1 MKKINTDTEL
11 GKIIAAKKIY
21 LEKRKSQKPYSQL
34 EAELQSLRSFEG
46 PSLFDALKSKG
57 ASPKIIAEVKKA
69 SPSRGVIRDNF
80 SLEEINDA
88 YQNSENVVAISV
100 LTETDHFQGSEE
112 VLSFF
117 ISNNKNKK
125 PLLRKDFIF
134 DPYQILETKVL
145 GAQGYLLIASLFETA
160 QELDELIKQGDELG
174 LDALV
179 EVHTPE
185 ELAMVKQTSA
195 RIIGVN
201 CRDMKTFKINLDV
214 HKLLQE
220 VDESYARVAESGI
233 DTPEY
238 LKDVSSFADASL
250 IGSHFMSQD
259 NIENAIKVM
268 VKS

>member
-1 MKKINTDTEL
+1 MKSISTDTEL
-11 GKIIAAKKIY
+11 GKIIASKKDY

-34 EAELQSLRSFEG
+34 ESELGSLKPFEG
-46 PSLFDALKSKG
+46 PSLFDALKSTALK
-57 ASPKIIAEVKKA
+57 PKIIAEVKKA
-69 SPSRGVIRDNF
+69 SPSKGVIRDNF
-80 SLEEINDA
+80 SLEEINEA
-88 YQNSENVVAISV
+88 YQSSENVVAISI

-112 VLSFF
+112 ILSFF
-117 ISNNKNKK
+117 VANNKSKK

-134 DPYQILETKVL
+134 DPYQILETRLL
-145 GAQGYLLIASLFETA
+145 GAQGYLLIASLFENA
-160 QELDELIKQGDELG
+160 QELDKLIKQGNELG

-185 ELAMVKQTSA
+185 ELTMVKQTSA
-195 RIIGVN
+195 HIIGVN
-201 CRDMKTFKINLDV
+201 CRDMKTFKIDLEV

-220 VDESYARVAESGI
+220 IDESYARVAESGI

-238 LKDVSSFADASL
+238 LKYVSGFADASL

-259 NIENAIKVM
+259 SIEDAIKVM

>member
-1 MKKINTDTEL
+1 MKNINNDTEL

-21 LEKRKSQKPYSQL
+21 IEKSKSQKPYSQL
-34 EAELQSLRSFEG
+34 ETESDSLKPFEG
-46 PSLFDALKSKG
+46 PSLFDALKSTEFT
-57 ASPKIIAEVKKA
+57 PKIIAEVKKA

-100 LTETDHFQGSEE
+100 LTERDHFQGSEE
-112 VLSFF
+112 ILSFF
-117 ISNNKNKK
+117 VSNNKNKK

-134 DPYQILETKVL
+134 DPYQILETKLL

-160 QELDELIKQGDELG
+160 QELNDLIKQGAKLG
-174 LDALV
+174 LDALI

-201 CRDMKTFKINLDV
+201 CRDMKTFKINLDI

-233 DTPEY
+233 ETPEY
-238 LKDVSSFADASL
+238 LKYVSSFADASL
-250 IGSHFMSQD
+250 IGSHFMAQH
-259 NIENAIKVM
+259 NIEDAIKAM